1 MQTRQT
7 RRLIEL
13 TTRQLR
19 CKHAIS
25 GNAPA
30 VKMCAYCYECT
41 TCPYDQMLEDM
52 DEVAR
57 IRPRATQVVHVY
69 EPTPRPLQVVPAVC

>member
-1 MQTRQT
+1 MQSRQN
-7 RRLIEL
+7 RRLFEL
-13 TTRQLR
+13 TSGQLR

-52 DEVAR
+52 DQVAQ
-57 IRPRATQVVHVY
+57 IGTQVEQVVDVFR
-69 EPTPRPLQVVPAVC
+69 PTPGPLQVAPAVC